1 MNNTSP
7 IRGSGPLDDFLARKR
22 AEMADRLIPEGLR
35 GGRILDIGC
44 GSYPLF
50 LSRIEFSEK
59 YGLDKS
65 IPLDLRPEGMRL
77 SNYDLETGSDLS
89 FDDGFFDVVTM
100 LAVFEHIEKPNLKL
114 LLREIYRVLKP
125 GGVYILTT
133 PAAWTDPILRALAML
148 RLISSI
154 EVEEHKD
161 AYSHLKISSSLSAA
175 GFNKESIELGHF
187 ELWMNSWARAGK

>member
-1 MNNTSP
+1 MNNISP
-7 IRGSGPLDDFLARKR
+7 TRDAGPLDVFLAKKR

-50 LSRIEFSEK
+50 LSGIEFSEK

-65 IPLDLRPEGMRL
+65 ISLNLRLEGMKL
-77 SNYDLETGSDLS
+77 SNYDLETRSDLS
-89 FDDGFFDVVTM
+89 FDDSFFDVVTM

-114 LLREIYRVLKP
+114 LLREIHRVLKP

-133 PAAWTDPILRALAML
+133 PAAWTDPILRALAKL
-148 RLISSI
+148 RLISSV

-161 AYSHLKISSSLSAA
+161 AYSHAKIASSLSVA